1 VTTPRPNLHDR
12 GNELPARD
20 GERRTGTVR
29 LASILGADN
38 ALSPDPAEDYHEA
51 SRLYPRLVDPY
62 VTGAA
67 RLESSPELRIS
78 AARSVKRH
86 EHLPFVSLPQ
96 GDLGSAR
103 LADVLRTRRSR
114 RTYGE
119 GELAVGELA
128 TLLEAAY
135 GVTGAIP
142 GTSQALRSAPS
153 GGALYPLELY
163 VVAQRVEDV
172 ERGLYHY
179 DPLRHGLERLG
190 EIGSGESI
198 GELTPY
204 PALLADSGAFVVATA
219 MLWRSRFK
227 YGQRA
232 YRFALLEAGH
242 VGQSL
247 LLAAEAMGL
256 AATPVG
262 GFFDSRVDAFL
273 GIDGLTEVAL
283 YMLPVG
289 GRPA

>member
-1 VTTPRPNLHDR
+1 MSTRRVQPADR
-12 GNELPARD
+12 RD
-20 GERRTGTVR
+20 EDPDVAGDRATATVR
-29 LASILGADN
+29 LAAMLGTDN
-38 ALSPDPAEDYHEA
+38 VIVPDPAEEYHEA
-51 SRLYPRLVDPY
+51 SRLYPGIVDPH

-67 RLESSPELRIS
+67 RLEASPELRLS

-86 EHLPFVSLPQ
+86 AHLPFTPLPEEE
-96 GDLGSAR
+96 LGSAR

-114 RTYGE
+114 RTYGD
-119 GELAVGELA
+119 GAITVGELA
-128 TLLEAAY
+128 TLLVAAY

-142 GTSQALRSAPS
+142 GTAQELRSAPS

-163 VVAQRVEDV
+163 VVVQRVEGV

-190 EIGSGESI
+190 DTGSDDSS

-204 PALLADSGAFVVATA
+204 PALLADSAAFVAVTA
-219 MLWRSRFK
+219 VLWRSRFK

-242 VGQSL
+242 VAQSL
-247 LLAAEAMGL
+247 LLAAEALGL

-262 GFFDSRVDAFL
+262 GFYDTRVDELL

-283 YMLPVG
+283 YLLPAG
-289 GRPA
+289 RRPA